1 MNDTGIGNTARWT
14 VFGLLLA
21 VNVISNITLKGTWLE
36 IPISVLT
43 GIGVVAV
50 IVDYLVRGRRRER

>member
-1 MNDTGIGNTARWT
+1 MNDTGTGNTVRWT

-21 VNVISNITLKGTWLE
+21 VNVIANITLKGTWPE

-43 GIGVVAV
+43 GLGAVAV
-50 IVDYLVRGRRRER
+50 VLDFLIRGRRRER